1 MIGRASRGAEILHFF
16 QAEFLEA
23 LGIQQSL
30 GFLEKKRLVRGAAA
44 FADKEEFVFAALGG
58 IEVDLRGQVGLGVD
72 LIEHVQRGGLR
83 VAKIFLGVGLIY
95 ALREFFGI
103 IAAGPDLLAFFA
115 HDGGGAG
122 VLAERQNAVGGD
134 LGIAQ
139 HHQRDHA
146 VIFRG
151 RRVIKDRGNLRKVRG
166 PKREIDRAECLI
178 CQQGQGLGLDA
189 QNGLSMKFGDRDM
202 IGAQQFIL
210 CGIGT
215 SGVDVLVEK
224 RRIGHAES
232 IAGQGANAK
241 EKRKKMLEI
250 N

>member
-1 MIGRASRGAEILHFF
+1 M
-16 QAEFLEA
+16 
-23 LGIQQSL
+23 
-30 GFLEKKRLVRGAAA
+30 EKKRLVRGAAA

-72 LIEHVQRGGLR
+72 LVIHVQRRCLR
-83 VAKIFLGVGLIY
+83 VAKIFLGVGLID

-122 VLAERQNAVGGD
+122 VLAERQNAMGGD

-151 RRVIKDRGNLRKVRG
+151 CRVIENRGNLREVRG

-189 QNGLSMKFGDRDM
+189 QNGLSVKFGDRDM

-241 EKRKKMLEI
+241 EKRKKVQGLKP
-250 N
+250 